1 MAFTLDYETLRAWCV
16 RQQYEHRANAE
27 AGQLAISYKILEA
40 DAPLMVLPQPSRG
53 MVLFAMEMPF
63 RATPERHAALFEAIA
78 LLNANAYMGAWV
90 LNSETGELFFR
101 VTVPSLDTQ
110 YTDGGLVHVARV
122 VVGTC
127 ERVAAGL
134 RAVALDGAAP
144 QTAVPAKV

>member
-1 MAFTLDYETLRAWCV
+1 
-16 RQQYEHRANAE
+16 
-27 AGQLAISYKILEA
+27 
-40 DAPLMVLPQPSRG
+40 

-63 RATPERHAALFEAIA
+63 RAPPERHAALFEAIA

-90 LNSETGELFFR
+90 LNTETGELFFR

-110 YTDGGLVHVARV
+110 YSDSGLLHVARV

-134 RAVALDGAAP
+134 RGVALEGAAP
-144 QTAVPAKV
+144 QTALPPRA